1 MVKEYSSKDK
11 RFYNSVNSIDSYRK
25 FYSNDDIKGII
36 KIESLDISSLIM
48 QSDDNDYYLNH
59 LENKEENIYGSLMLD
74 YRTNLDN
81 DKINIIYGHSSESE
95 ITPFKRLEKYLNYDF
110 YNNNRYINI
119 ITDTNEYKYEIFS
132 VVNINK
138 NNNRYLNIEFNNEQE
153 YLDYINWLKNLSIY
167 DSNIVL
173 SSTNQIL
180 ILQTCSSQ
188 KKDEFLLIISRK
200 VSD

>member
-1 MVKEYSSKDK
+1 
-11 RFYNSVNSIDSYRK
+11 
-25 FYSNDDIKGII
+25 
-36 KIESLDISSLIM
+36 M

>member
-188 KKDEFLLIISRK
+188 KNDEFLLIISRK

>member
-81 DKINIIYGHSSESE
+81 DKINIIYGHASESE